1 MRWTTA
7 PRCAELQ
14 QLTIDVVANDTDAD
28 DTPIIWAVT
37 SSPSHGSVY
46 CGGSLCHYTAQTGY
60 VGSDAFSYEIRDGH
74 GGSDTATV
82 TLTVDAN
89 EAPVANGDTIEVRGT
104 ESGSVGV
111 LANDTDAEADPL
123 TVVDHSGATH
133 GNVWCTTGGSCTY
146 QSTDP
151 LFAGGDSFTYALSDG
166 HGGSVTGTVTV
177 TVAENAQPVVTDD
190 ELTVTDTESGSVDV
204 LANDTDADDTLSI
217 SSHTQPTSGSV
228 WCSGGVLPLHPDRRH
243 RGHGGQLHLH
253 RHRRPRRDR
262 HRDRVHHDRPQ
273 HPAGS
278 GGRHR
283 HDPGRIPA
291 AVTVLDND
299 TDADGDG
306 FDVSDWTQGLQ
317 GGEVTCNIYAPR
329 DGRSCTY
336 TAPADFVGDDTFTY
350 TVTDDRDGRA
360 TATVTVTVT
369 ANAAPVV
376 TGETLASP
384 GPAPARSRS
393 STTTTMPTA
402 TPCRSP
408 PTGQP
413 GHGSASCTGDGH
425 VLVHPGER
433 VPRQRQLRPHRF

>member
-1 MRWTTA
+1 MDGDTLYPSLDVAPTHGTA
-7 PRCAELQ
+7 TCYSYYWYQQGCWYAAEVGYAGPDTFTYRIDDGYGGVSTATVAVTVTENALPDAVDDSATVRGAAE
-14 QLTIDVVANDTDAD
+14 LTIDVVANDTDAD

-37 SSPSHGSVY
+37 SCPSHGSVY
-46 CGGSLCHYTAQTGY
+46 CGGALCHYTAQTGY

-177 TVAENAQPVVTDD
+177 TVTENAQPVVTDD

-217 SSHTQPTSGSV
+217 RTHTQPTSGSV
-228 WCSGGVLPLHPDRRH
+228 WCSGGLLPLHPDHRH
-243 RGHGGQLHLH
+243 RGHGGQLHLQ

-262 HRDRVHHDRPQ
+262 HRDRVHHDRPR

-283 HDPGRIPA
+283 HDPRAHPRR
-291 AVTVLDND
+291 
-299 TDADGDG
+299 GDG
-306 FDVSDWTQGLQ
+306 
-317 GGEVTCNIYAPR
+317 
-329 DGRSCTY
+329 
-336 TAPADFVGDDTFTY
+336 
-350 TVTDDRDGRA
+350 
-360 TATVTVTVT
+360 
-369 ANAAPVV
+369 
-376 TGETLASP
+376 
-384 GPAPARSRS
+384 
-393 STTTTMPTA
+393 
-402 TPCRSP
+402 
-408 PTGQP
+408 
-413 GHGSASCTGDGH
+413 
-425 VLVHPGER
+425 
-433 VPRQRQLRPHRF
+433 PRQRHQRGRRRVRRLGLDPGPPGW